1 MSVGTSM
8 LQQPF
13 NKYVEDEVEIKQNF
27 KNKVSLRT
35 HLKLG
40 VTRPTLKSIQPKNIN
55 KEIFG
60 TCLTVEFTYSVV
72 WLPVF
77 FRPGALHVI
86 TKILKTYTI
95 ANGGFRTS

>member
-35 HLKLG
+35 HTSNWELLDQH
-40 VTRPTLKSIQPKNIN
+40 LS
-55 KEIFG
+55 
-60 TCLTVEFTYSVV
+60 LYS
-72 WLPVF
+72 P
-77 FRPGALHVI
+77 
-86 TKILKTYTI
+86 KILLKKFL
-95 ANGGFRTS
+95 GHV